1 MEKEEK
7 AYSTLRLLQGSTIPI
22 SYGFYNVL
30 LSDGAMAKA
39 HLMEFVDGP
48 CLHDVRV
55 RHLPEAEQR
64 DFFTKGMM
72 VIAAIFLLGIVHGDL
87 VQRPDQIIC
96 PTTSPDVVNF
106 GLWKCE

>member
-7 AYSTLRLLQGSTIPI
+7 AYSALRLLQRSTIPK
-22 SYGFYNVL
+22 SYGFYNRRP
-30 LSDGAMAKA
+30 